1 MIAEYI
7 VLYKYYGRNRKL
19 NKVFYN
25 SKEYS
30 SYKNWIISQRGYT
43 NVRFLKKENKNKDEI
58 KLEIKKNTKSTKDK
72 LLNKLL
78 SEKRDLKFHKFIYA
92 LINDEEVVYI
102 GQTNNMQSRINTH
115 RRDKTKE
122 FTHFSIV
129 SKLPNEIDKKGLDK
143 LEEKYI
149 KMFKPKYN
157 VSHNA
162 AKRELVSD

>member
-7 VLYKYYGRNRKL
+7 VLYKYYGKDRKL

-30 SYKNWIISQRGYT
+30 NYKNWILSKRGYT
-43 NVRFLKKENKNKDEI
+43 NVRFLKKENKSKDEV

-78 SEKRDLKFHKFIYA
+78 SEKRDLKFHKFVYA
-92 LINDEEVVYI
+92 LINNEEVVYI
-102 GQTNNMQSRINTH
+102 GQTKNMQSRISTH
-115 RRDKTKE
+115 KRDKSKE
-122 FTHFSIV
+122 FTHFSVI
-129 SKLPNEIDKKGLDK
+129 SKLPNGIDKIGLDK

-162 AKRELVSD
+162 EKRELVID